1 MLNARSIEQVD
12 AARLPGG
19 LARPLY
25 EEYAFAQIPATVE
38 RLLAGVPG
46 GLPDAALDGLPDR
59 PHAVLLV
66 LLDAFGWTFL
76 ERHGEHP
83 LLRRLVRRGTVS
95 KLSSQ
100 FPSTTA
106 AHMTT
111 LHTGLPVTAT
121 GIYEWFMYE
130 PVLGELIAPL
140 LFSPAG
146 DHGQDHL
153 LEAGADPL
161 AVFPWETLAQRLAA
175 AGVAAHAVQPAHITG
190 SAYSSA
196 VLRGAEQHGYHEI
209 EEAFAICARL
219 LRSPEPCY
227 VFAYFPEFDAVA
239 HEYGPLSMRADL
251 VARAHLSA
259 LEQALPRLAAAAAG
273 ETALILTADHG
284 QVTIDPGSTLYINL
298 VAPELE
304 SMLERSASGRPLA
317 PAGSARDLFLHV
329 RPDHV
334 EEAVSRLRRMLGDRA
349 QVRLTD
355 ELLGDGAFGPLP
367 DDRLRARVGNVVVL
381 PANGESVWWYEAER
395 FIQRFRGHHGGL
407 EPDELHVPFAALTL
421 GSTGHPA

>member
-25 EEYAFAQIPATVE
+25 EGYAFAQIPATVE

-106 AHMTT
+106 AHVTT

-153 LEAGADPL
+153 RAAGADPL

-190 SAYSSA
+190 SAYGGA
-196 VLRGAEQHGYHEI
+196 VLRGAEQHGYHAI

-219 LRSPEPCY
+219 LRSAEALLRVRLLPGVRRRRPRARAAVDAGGSGRAGPPLRAGAGAAPARRGGRRRDGADPDRGPRPGDHRPGLHALRQSGGARARVDAGALGVRPPPGAGRVGARPVSPCPSRPHRGSGG
-227 VFAYFPEFDAVA
+227 APAEDAWR
-239 HEYGPLSMRADL
+239 PRAGAADGR
-251 VARAHLSA
+251 VAR
-259 LEQALPRLAAAAAG
+259 
-273 ETALILTADHG
+273 
-284 QVTIDPGSTLYINL
+284 
-298 VAPELE
+298 
-304 SMLERSASGRPLA
+304 
-317 PAGSARDLFLHV
+317 
-329 RPDHV
+329 
-334 EEAVSRLRRMLGDRA
+334 RR
-349 QVRLTD
+349 
-355 ELLGDGAFGPLP
+355 
-367 DDRLRARVGNVVVL
+367 RLRAAARRSGSA
-381 PANGESVWWYEAER
+381 PASATSSSCR
-395 FIQRFRGHHGGL
+395 QTASPCGGTRRSGSFSG
-407 EPDELHVPFAALTL
+407 FAGTTAASSPT
-421 GSTGHPA
+421 SCTCRSPH